1 MMLLYVAIGGFFGAI
16 ARYGVSQLIKQN
28 NLNFPFATFF
38 VNTIGSF
45 LLGIVIGSVF
55 HSSIRL
61 FFGVGFLGSFTT
73 YSTFMV
79 ENVKLI
85 LENKSKWMI
94 LYSFLS
100 YMIGTGL
107 AFLGLIIGIS
117 LGK

>member
-1 MMLLYVAIGGFFGAI
+1 MMFLYVAIGGFFGAI

-28 NLNFPFATFF
+28 TSNFPFATFF
-38 VNTIGSF
+38 VNTVGSF
-45 LLGIVIGSVF
+45 LLGIIIGSVF
-55 HSSIRL
+55 PSSMRL

-73 YSTFMV
+73 YSTLIV

-85 LENKSKWMI
+85 LEGKYKIMF

-100 YMIGTGL
+100 YIIGFAL

-117 LGK
+117 LEK